1 MALSRIPGY
10 SLSANLDRQGQDMR
24 ISSSGNVVTYWD
36 VVNSRFGV
44 NKANPTQAL
53 DVAGNVVVSNGH
65 IFSSGNVSF
74 DLGTA
79 GAWWRTANIQA
90 VNANTVVG
98 TLQTNAQPNI
108 TSTGNL
114 TLANIT
120 ITGGVLRVASI
131 YADTIVQ
138 SNSQSLTTTSNLQI
152 SGDVV
157 GYGTYDNINVQLIST
172 GVTTGFYGNS
182 TRIPYFEVNA
192 EGRVVSAS
200 NIILNQIGN
209 ISINDTAI
217 TSPRDFSITTA
228 GDGNITLAASGNGVV
243 KITGTDAVGFPVGDN
258 TNRPLNPEVGY
269 TRINTD
275 RGSYE
280 YWSGTEWVAP
290 GEVLLSSEVIN
301 PDGVSNVYV
310 LGSNTS
316 VDGVFVTINGT
327 VQQPGYSYDIVNN
340 NQIQFTE
347 VPLTSDIVEVRFLS
361 VSALTVSALRFGT
374 YTSVELN
381 SANVAITGNI
391 QTTGFY
397 NYTGNTLIPTVSTT
411 TVDTYSATKYRTA
424 KYVIQAVRA
433 SDVQS
438 YEVLVTHNGT
448 SSTSS
453 VYGNIIIGNTLGN
466 ISTSISS
473 GNVIVAYNS
482 FRTNTYVTVSRDY
495 YPL

>member
-1 MALSRIPGY
+1 MSLSRIPGY

-24 ISSSGNVVTYWD
+24 ITSSGNVVTYWD
-36 VVNSRFGV
+36 VVNSRMGV
-44 NKANPTQAL
+44 NKVNPNQAL
-53 DVAGNVVVSNGH
+53 DVAGNILLSNGH
-65 IFSSGNVSF
+65 LYTSGNISYN
-74 DLGTA
+74 LGSQT
-79 GAWWRTANIQA
+79 GWWRTALIQ
-90 VNANTVVG
+90 TVTAENVTG
-98 TLQTNAQPNI
+98 TLLSNAQPNI
-108 TSTGNL
+108 TSTGNI
-114 TLANIT
+114 TLGNIT
-120 ITGGVLRVASI
+120 ISGGVLRVASI
-131 YADTIVQ
+131 YADFIEQ
-138 SNSQSLTTTSNLQI
+138 ANSQAITTTSNIQI

-157 GYGTYDNINVQLIST
+157 GYGVYNNINVQLIST

-182 TRIPYFEVNA
+182 TRIPQFEVNA
-192 EGRVVSAS
+192 EGRVVSAG

-217 TSPRDFSITTA
+217 TSPRDFSVTTV
-228 GDGNITLAASGNGVV
+228 GDANITLAASGNGVV

-269 TRINTD
+269 TRINSD
-275 RGSYE
+275 RESYE
-280 YWSGTEWVAP
+280 YWSGTEWIAP

-361 VSALTVSALRFGT
+361 VSTLTVSSVRFGAL
-374 YTSVELN
+374 TSVVLD
-381 SANVAITGNI
+381 SANVTITGNV
-391 QTTGFY
+391 QTNGFY
-397 NYTGNTLIPTVSTT
+397 NYKGNTFIPTVSTT
-411 TVDTYSATKYRTA
+411 TLDTYSATKYRSA
-424 KYVIQAVRA
+424 KYVLQAVQA
-433 SDVQS
+433 SDVETF
-438 YEVLVTHNGT
+438 EVLVTHNGT
-448 SSTSS
+448 SALSTT
-453 VYGNIIIGNTLGN
+453 YGILTIGNTLGN

-473 GNVIVAYNS
+473 GNVIVSYNS
-482 FRTNTYVTVSRDY
+482 LIANTYVTVSRDL